1 MEKSVVEIEAVKKHI
16 SFYSKLVG
24 AIIRAQNINFWVLL
38 AFIPTFIS
46 ARLIVYYFP
55 ELFLEINGV
64 HVHHLTYGII
74 ILSVFGILALNI
86 KQKIAKSPLA
96 MLYGVGLALAFDEFG
111 MWLHLEDDYWIR
123 HSYDA
128 VISITALLLCIV
140 YIPPFIRSVIGL
152 WKYHTKDS
160 KKMG

>member
-1 MEKSVVEIEAVKKHI
+1 MVITSDLVKKRI
-16 SFYSKLVG
+16 SFYSKLGG
-24 AIIRAQNINFWVLL
+24 AIVRAQNINFWVLV
-38 AFIPTFIS
+38 AFIPTFLC

-74 ILSVFGILALNI
+74 ILSIFGILALNI

-111 MWLHLEDDYWIR
+111 MWLHLEDDYWVR

-128 VISITALLLCIV
+128 VISITALLLVVV
-140 YIPPFIRSVIGL
+140 YVPPFFRSVRGL
-152 WKYHTKDS
+152 WRQHRLKYGLKEL
-160 KKMG
+160 